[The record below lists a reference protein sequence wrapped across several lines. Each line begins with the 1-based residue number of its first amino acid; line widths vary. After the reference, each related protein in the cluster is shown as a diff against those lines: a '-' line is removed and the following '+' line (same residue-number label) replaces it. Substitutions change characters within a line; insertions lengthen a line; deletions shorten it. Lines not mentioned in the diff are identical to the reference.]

1 VTADKTTAEMP
12 DWVSPTRSDAL
23 SASAKPRRR
32 HPAATRPAS
41 TTPEPKAQK
50 NCPDPQSWIMKSKG
64 GFGQPC
70 NAQIV
75 VYSAAQIIAA
85 QDVTQSAVDSG

>member
-1 VTADKTTAEMP
+1 VAVDKTTAEMP

-32 HPAATRPAS
+32 HPPRLDH
-41 TTPEPKAQK
+41 PEPKAQK
-50 NCPDPQSWIMKSKG
+50 PRSAELDHEEQG
-64 GFGQPC
+64 RFGQPC